1 MRKLIAT
8 LAVVALPAAG
18 FAAVNAS
25 ASSDDPPVH
34 KAATKTITLGD
45 NFFKPKAI
53 TVKKGTILRFIWGPN
68 NEGTEVEHN
77 VTGVRGNK
85 FTNGEDTAKPD
96 APYRKRFTKNSLVVC
111 TIHSTTMKL
120 KVTVK

>member
-8 LAVVALPAAG
+8 LAAVALLAAA
-18 FAAVNAS
+18 FAAVTAS
-25 ASSDDPPVH
+25 ASDDAPVQ

-53 TVKKGTILRFIWGPN
+53 TIRKGTILRFVWGPN
-68 NEGTEVEHN
+68 NTGTEVEHN

-85 FTNGEDTAKPD
+85 FPSTPDTTRPD
-96 APYRKRFTKNSLVVC
+96 TPFRKRFTRNSLVVC
-111 TIHSTTMKL
+111 TIHPTTMKL
-120 KVTVK
+120 RVTVK